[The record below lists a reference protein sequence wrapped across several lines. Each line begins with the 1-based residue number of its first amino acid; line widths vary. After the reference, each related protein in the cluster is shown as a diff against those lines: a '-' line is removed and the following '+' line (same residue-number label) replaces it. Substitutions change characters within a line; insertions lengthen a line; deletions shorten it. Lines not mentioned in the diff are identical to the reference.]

1 MEIEFLAGLLACNFE
16 LAQQGL
22 LVYADAHGGEF
33 DGAAERGIPYQDVTV
48 ESLAAV
54 AVGRRPVV
62 VVGRAAV
69 VRLSVG
75 ELAAYTYYKY
85 GSILLAY
92 QIFAFLDAL
101 AGIASQE
108 VFALDEV
115 YLVGQEGLYLRVTLA
130 HQVFSAAYRGVD
142 AAHGG
147 LQEVEVALFG
157 GHHGFPVPLVNVERV
172 QVVKL
177 LVGAYGVHV
186 GIDAV
191 ARLHL
196 IVGQG
201 EPLPLGKRVHHF
213 GAGVAKVFD
222 GERHGAFHSVEVVVY
237 AEAFQHEQRRGDAAQ
252 AQFGGKVHL
261 EKFFYQFYPLL
272 RLAHIKQGLVAH
284 RLYQFAH
291 VSVGL
296 IEHVGKDTKYL
307 SICK

>member
-101 AGIASQE
+101 TSGSRVCAARGLSRPPSPTGLRTASAGCQAPRR
-108 VFALDEV
+108 
-115 YLVGQEGLYLRVTLA
+115 RVWR
-130 HQVFSAAYRGVD
+130 SC
-142 AAHGG
+142 
-147 LQEVEVALFG
+147 
-157 GHHGFPVPLVNVERV
+157 
-172 QVVKL
+172 
-177 LVGAYGVHV
+177 
-186 GIDAV
+186 
-191 ARLHL
+191 
-196 IVGQG
+196 
-201 EPLPLGKRVHHF
+201 
-213 GAGVAKVFD
+213 
-222 GERHGAFHSVEVVVY
+222 RH
-237 AEAFQHEQRRGDAAQ
+237 RRRSPAPPYSRPG
-252 AQFGGKVHL
+252 
-261 EKFFYQFYPLL
+261 
-272 RLAHIKQGLVAH
+272 
-284 RLYQFAH
+284 
-291 VSVGL
+291 
-296 IEHVGKDTKYL
+296 
-307 SICK
+307 